1 MGWSGDWKQD
11 SCGPNGSCF
20 EQKVRVNS
28 TSKRVRMVQEQMK
41 RTLSKSSQRKLGVIK
56 AR

>member
-11 SCGPNGSCF
+11 SCVPNGSCF

-41 RTLSKSSQRKLGVIK
+41 RMFSKSSQRKLGVIK